1 MKIAIMG
8 AGAMGC
14 MLGACLQVGGADVS
28 LIGRREEVAER
39 YRTEGIQLKSYTD
52 PDLNFGP
59 YPMKAFANVEGM
71 EVQDAILY
79 LVKGPDTQAAL
90 EQTMPIIGDDTKLI
104 TLQNGVGNTDILA
117 QAVPKERI
125 YYGCVNISAIMEA
138 PGVLTGALF
147 GDNNVCLGPLVSG
160 EEQRGFGEQVCGM
173 LKEGGVGAVY
183 MEHVDSEVWYKLLLN
198 LTTNAPCG
206 IVRLRGGEAFENSE
220 FYDMCKD
227 IMQEAIDVAQ
237 KLGVDIDL
245 DHLMGHVVP
254 NAVKNA
260 GQHYPSMAQDMMMKR
275 ARTEIDFLNGAIERL
290 GKQVGVP
297 TPVNTT
303 IARLVRTI
311 ESNYDR
317 QYYPSKN

>member
-14 MLGACLQVGGADVS
+14 MLGACLQEGGADVS
-28 LIGRREEVAER
+28 LIVRREEVAER

-160 EEQRGFGEQVCGM
+160 EEQRGFGELVCGM

-260 GQHYPSMAQDMMMKR
+260 ICIAQ
-275 ARTEIDFLNGAIERL
+275 ARTDETQTERHPAS
-290 GKQVGVP
+290 GSAKFMR
-297 TPVNTT
+297 TPN
-303 IARLVRTI
+303 AAA
-311 ESNYDR
+311 
-317 QYYPSKN
+317 